1 MTALTH
7 RVPTFASLVSVLYM
21 SNQTIIILVIVAL
34 IYFMWIPAIIFSIRR
49 SLRKDRQEKNKQ

>member
-1 MTALTH
+1 
-7 RVPTFASLVSVLYM
+7 M

-49 SLRKDRQEKNKQ
+49 SMRKDRQEKNKQ